1 MSRKPPGKPTVLD
14 RCVRALCLPLLQR
27 LEQSGAFIT
36 TSESA
41 IFMLTQ
47 SADHAKFKAISG
59 LVKEHA
65 KNENPFNAIAGL

>member
-1 MSRKPPGKPTVLD
+1 
-14 RCVRALCLPLLQR
+14 LLQR